1 MRRSFQIAYFILL
14 ILGACQKQKP
24 TSEVLFE
31 KIDSKV
37 SGLTFRNDLNYTEKI
52 NPYTFRNFY
61 NGAGVA
67 LGDLNNDGLLDIF
80 LAGNQTSNRLYI
92 NQGNLTFKDITK
104 EAGLDSEGSWTTGVS
119 IADVNGDG
127 LLDIYV
133 CKSGPL
139 NTPDRSNELFINQG
153 NLIFVEKASEYGL
166 DEKALS
172 QHAVFFD
179 YDKDGDLDLYL
190 LSNSPRSVGIFDL
203 REGQREIRDPNGGN
217 KLFKNEGDIFK
228 DVSEEAG
235 IYGSAIGYGLGVTVA
250 DLNEDNWPDLYVSN
264 DFFERDYLY
273 LNNQDGSFSEVLPDL
288 IPEISMGS
296 MGADIADLDND
307 NRPDIFVTEM
317 LPEDM
322 GRVKTKTPFEE
333 WDKFQSNFKAGYHR
347 QFTRN
352 TLQRNLGKDP
362 STGQP
367 LFTEVSRMAG
377 VQATDWSWGAL
388 IFDADLDGWK
398 DIFVANGIVKDL
410 TDFDF
415 VNYYAFNPDKVNE
428 YRSDSV
434 LITKMIDA
442 FPSTPLKNYWFKNER
457 NWKFS
462 NQAAESG
469 LTEKTFSTGAAYG
482 DLDNDGDLDL
492 IINNLNGEVS
502 LYKNKAF
509 ELGKGNFI
517 GIDLGNAFGAKVQI
531 QTEGIAQIQEF
542 QPVKG
547 YMSSVDQRLFFG
559 LGKSDSIQ
567 NLKIE
572 WPDGSVSEYQQ
583 VTANQILKIQ
593 RKSSY
598 FPNQEKNT
606 SSTLLSRESMLYDL
620 KHQESDFVDFDR
632 DRLRYWSISNEGPKV
647 SLSSNTVNG
656 SPLLFLPNGKGF
668 SSSLYQLTEKP
679 EWKEIKTDISQ
690 SDRQTED
697 VGGVFFD
704 ANGDGLDDLLV
715 LSGGIEFPENSPDY
729 SDRLYFQ
736 QSDGNFEESQQVFSK
751 MPTAFALPFDWDGD
765 QDIDLIIGERAH
777 PYGYGIPVGVT
788 FWENDGKGNF
798 QDISNSFSPELQ
810 NLGMLTAGTISD
822 LDLDGNMELIL
833 TGEWMGIRIF
843 SFQNNSWVDQ
853 TEYFGMQNTSGLW
866 YSLLVEDVDGDG
878 YKDIL
883 AGNMGTNTRLDFKN
897 GSILRMY
904 VNDFDQNGSA
914 DHILC
919 EFDGEKSTPWVM
931 KNSLVRQIPT
941 LQKSLLR
948 YADYGTKKFEDLFS
962 PNSIA
967 NSVIL
972 EANNLETS
980 LWINKK
986 GTGFS
991 KVSLPIAL
999 QQAPVYATTY
1009 FEDSEGNRYL
1019 ALGGNQSRIKPELGT
1034 QLGSYGWIL
1043 KFESNQS
1050 WKLLGPEESGFVVK
1064 GEIRDLKTIK
1074 QANNHYLIAFRNDE
1088 TPVLFKIRP

>member
-1 MRRSFQIAYFILL
+1 MRRSLQIAFFTLL
-14 ILGACQKQKP
+14 ILGACQKEKP
-24 TSEVLFE
+24 NQEALFE
-31 KIDSKV
+31 RIDSNV

-80 LAGNQTSNRLYI
+80 LAGNQTSNKLYI

-139 NTPDRSNELFINQG
+139 DTPDRSNELFINQG
-153 NLIFVEKASEYGL
+153 NLTFVEKAAEYGL

-217 KLFKNEGDIFK
+217 KLFRNEGDFFL

-273 LNNQDGSFSEVLPDL
+273 LNNQDGSFSEVLPEL

-362 STGQP
+362 YTGQP
-367 LFTEVSRMAG
+367 LFAEVSRMAG

-415 VNYYAFNPDKVNE
+415 VNYYAFNPEKVNE

-442 FPSTPLKNYWFKNER
+442 FPSTPLQNYWFKNEK
-457 NWKFS
+457 NWTFS
-462 NQAAESG
+462 NQASEAG

-492 IINNLNGEVS
+492 VVNNLNGEVS
-502 LYKNKAF
+502 LYKNKAI
-509 ELGKGNFI
+509 ELGRGNFI
-517 GIDLGNAFGAKVQI
+517 GIDLGEAFGAKVQI
-531 QTEGIAQIQEF
+531 QTKETVQTQEY

-559 LGKSDSIQ
+559 LGQSDSVQVI
-567 NLKIE
+567 KIE
-572 WPDGSVSEYQQ
+572 WPDGKVNEYHQI
-583 VTANQILKIQ
+583 AGNQILKIQ
-593 RKSSY
+593 PNNSSI
-598 FPNQEKNT
+598 QTDEKHPV
-606 SSTLLSRESMLYDL
+606 STLLEKETSSNNLL
-620 KHQESDFVDFDR
+620 HQESDFVDFDR
-632 DRLRYWSISNEGPKV
+632 DRLRFWSISNEGPKV
-647 SLSSNTVNG
+647 ALSQKTERK
-656 SPLLFLPNGKGF
+656 LLFLPNGKDY
-668 SSSLYQLTEKP
+668 SSHLYQLSEDSKWEKVDS
-679 EWKEIKTDISQ
+679 EVFQ
-690 SDRQTED
+690 SDSQAED
-697 VGGVFFD
+697 VGGLFFD
-704 ANGDGLDDLLV
+704 TNGDGLDDLLV
-715 LSGGIEFPENSPDY
+715 LSGGIEFPENSPIY
-729 SDRLYFQ
+729 TDRLFIQ
-736 QSDGNFEESQQVFSK
+736 NPAGDFSKSDQVFSK
-751 MPTAFALPFDWDGD
+751 LPTAFALPFDWD
-765 QDIDLIIGERAH
+765 QDEDLDLIIAQRAH
-777 PYGYGIPVGVT
+777 PYGYGIPVGLT
-788 FWENDGKGNF
+788 FWENDGMGNF
-798 QDISNSFSPELQ
+798 KNSSEKFDPELQ
-810 NLGMLTAGTISD
+810 NLGMLTSGAFAD
-822 LDLDGNMELIL
+822 LDLDGSIELIL
-833 TGEWMGIRIF
+833 AGEWMGIRIF
-843 SFQNNSWVDQ
+843 SFQNNSWLDQ
-853 TEYFGMQNTSGLW
+853 TEKFGMQNTSGLW
-866 YSLLVEDVDGDG
+866 YSLMVEDLNGDG
-878 YKDIL
+878 YPDIF
-883 AGNMGTNTRLDFKN
+883 AGNMGTNTRLHFKN
-897 GSILRMY
+897 SSTLRMY

-919 EFDGEKSTPWVM
+919 EFDGETSTPWVM
-931 KNSLVRQIPT
+931 KNSLVRQIPA
-941 LQKSLLR
+941 LQKTLLR
-948 YADYGTKKFEDLFS
+948 YADYENKKFEDLF
-962 PNSIA
+962 PANSIA

-972 EANNLETS
+972 EAKSLETS
-980 LWINKK
+980 LWFNSM

-991 KVSLPIAL
+991 KIPLPKAI
-999 QQAPVYATTY
+999 QQAPVYAVTS
-1009 FEDSEGNRYL
+1009 FQDLEGNQYI
-1019 ALGGNQSRIKPELGT
+1019 ALGGNQSKIKPELGT

-1043 KFESNQS
+1043 RLESNQS
-1050 WKLLGPEESGFVVK
+1050 WKLLEPQESGFVVK
-1064 GEIRDLKTIK
+1064 GEIRNLKTIK

>member
-1 MRRSFQIAYFILL
+1 MRRPLQIAIFTLL
-14 ILGACQKQKP
+14 ILGACQKQEP
-24 TSEVLFE
+24 SSEELFE
-31 KIDSKV
+31 KIESKE

-67 LGDLNNDGLLDIF
+67 LGDINNDGLLDVF
-80 LAGNQTSNRLYI
+80 LAGNQTSNKLFL
-92 NQGNLTFKDITK
+92 NQGNLKFKDITE
-104 EAGLDSEGSWTTGVS
+104 EAGLNSEGSWTTGVS
-119 IADVNGDG
+119 MADINGDG

-133 CKSGPL
+133 CKSGPID
-139 NTPDRSNELFINQG
+139 TPKRNNELFINQG
-153 NLIFVEKASEYGL
+153 NLTFVEKASEYGL

-190 LSNSPRSVGIFDL
+190 LSNSPRSVGVFDL

-217 KLFKNEGDIFK
+217 KLFRNDGNSFK

-362 STGQP
+362 YTGLP
-367 LFTEVSRMAG
+367 LFTEISRMAG

-442 FPSTPLKNYWFKNER
+442 FPSTPLQNYWFKNEKDW
-457 NWKFS
+457 NFTNLAS
-462 NQAAESG
+462 ESG
-469 LTEKTFSTGAAYG
+469 LNEKTFSTGAAYG

-492 IINNLNGEVS
+492 VINNLNGEVS
-502 LYKNKAF
+502 LYKNKAI

-517 GIDLGNAFGAKVQI
+517 GIDLGNAFGAKVRI
-531 QTEGIAQIQEF
+531 LTKETNQIQEF

-559 LGKSDSIQ
+559 LGKSDSIYIL
-567 NLKIE
+567 NIE
-572 WPDGSVSEYQQ
+572 WPDGSVNEYRQLA
-583 VTANQILKIQ
+583 TNQILKIQ
-593 RKSSY
+593 AENPSYSSRTK
-598 FPNQEKNT
+598 PDT
-606 SSTLLSRESMLYDL
+606 HSMLNQVEL
-620 KHQESDFVDFDR
+620 PSSINHQESDFVDFDR
-632 DRLRYWSISNEGPKV
+632 DRLRFWSINNEGPKV
-647 SLSSNTVNG
+647 AFNSKTASG
-656 SPLLFLPNGKGF
+656 DPILFIPNGKEF
-668 SSSLYQLTEKP
+668 PSSLYQLSASS
-679 EWKEIKTDISQ
+679 EWEEFKTDIFQADSQ
-690 SDRQTED
+690 AED
-697 VGGVFFD
+697 IGGVFFD
-704 ANGDGLDDLLV
+704 ANGDGFDDLLV
-715 LSGGIEFPENSPDY
+715 LSGGIEYPENSSIY

-736 QSDGNFEESQQVFSK
+736 QGNGDFKKSEQVFSK
-751 MPTAFALPFDWDGD
+751 MPSAFALPFDWDEDGD
-765 QDIDLIIGERAH
+765 LDLIIGQRAH
-777 PYGYGIPVGVT
+777 PYGYGVPVGLT
-788 FWENDGKGNF
+788 FWENDGQGNF
-798 QDISNSFSPELQ
+798 KDSSQSFDPEMQ
-810 NLGMLTAGTISD
+810 KLGMLTAGALAD
-822 LDLDGNMELIL
+822 LNEDGNTELIL
-833 TGEWMGIRIF
+833 AGEWMGIRIF
-843 SFQNNSWVDQ
+843 SFLNKNWIDQ
-853 TEYFGMQNTSGLW
+853 TESFGMQNTSGLW
-866 YSLLVEDVDGDG
+866 YSLLVDDVNGDG
-878 YKDIL
+878 YPDIL
-883 AGNMGTNTRLDFKN
+883 AGNMGTNTRLNFKN
-897 GSILRMY
+897 GSTLRMY

-919 EFDGEKSTPWVM
+919 EYDGTQSIPWVM
-931 KNSLVRQIPT
+931 KNSLVRQIPA

-948 YADYGTKKFEDLFS
+948 YADYENRKLEELFS
-962 PNSIA
+962 ANSIA

-972 EANNLETS
+972 EAKNLETS
-980 LWINKK
+980 LWINQR
-986 GTGFS
+986 GTEFS
-991 KVSLPIAL
+991 KVNLPVTV
-999 QQAPVYATTY
+999 QQAPVYAATN
-1009 FEDSEGNRYL
+1009 FEDTQGNRYI
-1019 ALGGNQSRIKPELGT
+1019 ALGGNQSKVKPELGT
-1034 QLGSYGWIL
+1034 QLASYGWIL
-1043 KFESNQS
+1043 RLNSLQS
-1050 WKLLGPEESGFVVK
+1050 WELLEPEESGFVVK
-1064 GEIRDLKTIK
+1064 GEIRDLKTLK
-1074 QANNHYLIAFRNDE
+1074 QANNHYLIAFRNDD
-1088 TPVLFKIRP
+1088 TPVLFEIRP